1 MMKGGFKNLPI
12 QIDGGMQTVSQ
23 PGPGHAARW
32 PGGGSYILLVDVEQ
46 RPQLQISD
54 LALGWG
60 HQR

>member
-12 QIDGGMQTVSQ
+12 QRAGRTQTVSQ

-32 PGGGSYILLVDVEQ
+32 SGGGSYILLVDVEQ
-46 RPQLQISD
+46 RRQLQISD